1 MASNGSRGIDAN
13 DKDDQERF
21 DIVLAPYRKNRRL
34 LRVKSLPFAETRVRV
49 EAFLKSKLAKPDS
62 ASFNW
67 PPSSRPSGHDGVV
80 FLSFRERNDCVRAD
94 RDLKEVMYPGPRGP
108 RELIVQL
115 DRDRTLNLP
124 AAIGNNTLNANAF
137 AGTVATSR
145 PQLSLPAPP
154 SPGTTAYTAA
164 PMLPFVSAER
174 FRLGT
179 MERLQAFLRDEM
191 RATTDGDRMRMSEAF
206 FFNEIRIRRERNGNA
221 GAGAPSD
228 AASQSWW

>member
-67 PPSSRPSGHDGVV
+67 PPSSGPSGHDGVV
-80 FLSFRERNDCVRAD
+80 FRIFQPPSGTTLSMQMRSPA
-94 RDLKEVMYPGPRGP
+94 LW
-108 RELIVQL
+108 QHL
-115 DRDRTLNLP
+115 DHNS
-124 AAIGNNTLNANAF
+124 AF
-137 AGTVATSR
+137 
-145 PQLSLPAPP
+145 PAPP
-154 SPGTTAYTAA
+154 PPGTTAYTAA
-164 PMLPFVSAER
+164 PMLPFVSAEQ

-179 MERLQAFLRDEM
+179 MERLQAFLQDEM
-191 RATTDGDRMRMSEAF
+191 RTTTDGDRMRMSAAF
-206 FFNEIRIRRERNGNA
+206 FLNEIRIRRERYGNA

-228 AASQSWW
+228 AAS